1 MFIATPGTVP
11 ASGTPTAAGIE
22 LPPGRAL
29 AHPDDPTAPIMW
41 MSESV
46 LPAERITEL
55 FRELMSAFPATGL
68 WPLHTVGL
76 GDHADFDSGLISDEF
91 VAGFDGQTV
100 DPVAVFSGSWNFDD
114 EYPPAVP
121 FTGLADPVPGPE
133 ANPQDIDFNRPGT
146 LVLVPVDRP
155 ANVSKVLGWLGPT
168 NYGYNGEP
176 VSAALR
182 SWEDRF
188 GAIPTE
194 MTFDTIT
201 VYVPRPPST
210 DDQRRK
216 LAAEHYGFC
225 PDNIDQ
231 GIPYEQYLEALDVWS
246 YWAFW
251 WD

>member
-1 MFIATPGTVP
+1 
-11 ASGTPTAAGIE
+11 
-22 LPPGRAL
+22 
-29 AHPDDPTAPIMW
+29 MW

-46 LPAERITEL
+46 LQAERITEL

-76 GDHADFDSGLISDEF
+76 GDHVDFDSGLISDEF

-100 DPVAVFSGSWNFDD
+100 DPVAVFSGGGNFDD

-121 FTGLADPVPGPE
+121 FAGLADPVPGPD
-133 ANPQDIDFNRPGT
+133 ANPQDIDFARPGT

-176 VSAALR
+176 ISAALR